1 MSYYDHATMIAY
13 RLGPWAPAP
22 EPPLD
27 TPAGRKASELAP
39 VARPVAPQTARRQYL
54 FQQAAGQALDAYQSQ
69 AAAAKAGGAALR
81 CSRETRAMV
90 T

>member
-27 TPAGRKASELAP
+27 MPASRKASELTP
-39 VARPVAPQTARRQYL
+39 VTGPSRRKLRDGNTSFSKRLGELWTRIGERLRRQR
-54 FQQAAGQALDAYQSQ
+54 QERRRSDEVG
-69 AAAAKAGGAALR
+69 KP
-81 CSRETRAMV
+81 E
-90 T
+90 

>member
-39 VARPVAPQTARRQYL
+39 VTGPSRRKLRDGNTSFSKRLARLWTRIRARLRPQRPEGRRSA
-54 FQQAAGQALDAYQSQ
+54 AAGKPEQW
-69 AAAAKAGGAALR
+69 
-81 CSRETRAMV
+81 
-90 T
+90 

>member
-27 TPAGRKASELAP
+27 VPAGRRTPEHAP
-39 VARPVAPQTARRQYL
+39 VTGPSRGKTRVGENSVRTRLGRFWTRISARLRQHRPEGRRS
-54 FQQAAGQALDAYQSQ
+54 AEAGKPEQW
-69 AAAAKAGGAALR
+69 
-81 CSRETRAMV
+81 
-90 T
+90 